1 MTFQTARKIIKL
13 TMLIR
18 FQDHP
23 ETQDMIE
30 DKNLRLLSHRVSKTH
45 L

>member
-1 MTFQTARKIIKL
+1 MTFQTASKIIKS

-30 DKNLRLLSHRVSKTH
+30 DKNLGLLSHRVSTTH